1 MSDQD
6 RPYVTATVER
16 AVATLT
22 LDSPHN
28 RNALSRRLVTELR
41 EHLAAAAA
49 DPAVRAVVLAHTGPV
64 FCAGADLAEA
74 ADGPAAGTARLL
86 ALLRELVELPKP
98 VLARVDGHVRAG
110 GLGLLGACD
119 LVVAGPASSY
129 AFTEARIGVAPAVI
143 SLTTLPRLTG
153 RAAARY
159 YLTGEVFDAAAA
171 QDCGLITVAAAD
183 VDATLSELLDGVRA
197 GSPQGL
203 AASKRLATREVRAAL
218 DAYGEEMA
226 ALSAELFASAEA
238 AEGMVAFLQR
248 SKPSWAV

>member
-6 RPYVTATVER
+6 RPYVTATADR
-16 AVATLT
+16 AVVTLT

-28 RNALSRRLVTELR
+28 RNALSQRLMTELR

-49 DPAVRAVVLAHTGPV
+49 DMAVRAVVLAHTGRV
-64 FCAGADLAEA
+64 FCAGADLTEA

-86 ALLRELVELPKP
+86 ALLREIVELPKP

-119 LVVAGPASSY
+119 LVVAGPSSSF

-171 QDCGLITVAAAD
+171 QACGLITVAADD
-183 VDATLSELLDGVRA
+183 VDEALSGLLDGVRA

-203 AASKRLATREVRAAL
+203 AASKRLAGRDVRAAL
-218 DAYGEEMA
+218 DAYGEDMA
-226 ALSAELFASAEA
+226 ALSAELFATEEA
-238 AEGMVAFLQR
+238 AEGMTAFLQR
-248 SKPSWAV
+248 GKPSWAV